1 MQNLVLT
8 FMDHSATQLL
18 YSGGKGAN
26 LSKMAQLNFPVPPGF
41 IVTTNAFNLFMEILA
56 EDLQLSALLK
66 KTSNKPS
73 NIADISLEIRNLLE
87 NSPIPGIVINQVR
100 AALASF
106 PSQQFFAVRSSATAE
121 DLPFLSFA
129 GQQDTYL
136 NVIGLDNIL
145 DHIRKCWASLYTE
158 RAIIYRNENHIQH
171 SEVQMAVVVQ
181 TMVFPK
187 VSGILF
193 TVDPISNNHQI
204 MTINASYG
212 LGEAIV
218 SGLVNP
224 DLIEFNKADHKII
237 RYTVAEKK
245 LKIEAIPG
253 GGTQKLNISEDLSK
267 NASLTEDQVIQ
278 LSEFGLTIENHYKQ
292 PQDMEWAIENG
303 RIYLLQTRPITS
315 LFPIP
320 EPKPNDGNL
329 HIYFSFGH
337 AQMNTNPISPLG
349 ISFLQLLLPF
359 GRPSFEMDYSTYLLS
374 AGGRLYADITAIL
387 NNRIGRKIFPKIITF
402 AEPVSAKQISH
413 LLQTSD
419 FNKRNQKPSRK
430 IHFSVVREW
439 LLPLMLRVLRTIF
452 LDRLET
458 IPQKMMNRIQTG
470 LNLYREEIQKTSMP
484 GKISRIEE
492 LSARIF
498 RDKVV
503 INAPLI
509 GAGFVSNK
517 MIEEN
522 LKKNSQKELLKIIQ
536 RGLEGNITTEM
547 DLVIADL
554 AHDLAKSPDLVKI
567 FEQVVDGNLAWNR
580 NFLQQFPDFEIKW
593 LEFMQKFGMRA
604 PGEIDIAIPR
614 WQDQPQSL
622 LQMLLSFQDDQRNH
636 DHREHFLKLRKE
648 SQNAQKDILY
658 SFRSNWTDR
667 LKIPRIRRLLN
678 VFSVTS
684 PLREHPKYMIIC
696 FMNDI
701 RQELVSLAQNMVQ
714 NQELE
719 NTEDIWFIRLNELRT
734 HFQKQPL
741 PLKQIVKERRME
753 YQHFARLTPP
763 RVITSDGEI
772 PSIQLS
778 GENFPLN
785 ALAGSPVSSG
795 VVEGLAHVILDPR
808 TDRLMPGEI
817 LVAPFTDPGWTPLFV
832 NAIGVVLETGGLMTH
847 GSVVAREY
855 GIPAV
860 VGIVDGTRILKTGMR
875 IRVNGNLGYVEILE
889 TESQ

>member
-41 IVTTNAFNLFMEILA
+41 IVTTNAFNLFMEILV

-66 KTSNKPS
+66 KTSDEPT
-73 NIADISLEIRNLLE
+73 NIAVTSLEIRNLLE

-100 AALASF
+100 TALASF

-359 GRPSFEMDYSTYLLS
+359 GRPSFKMDYSTYLLS

-439 LLPLMLRVLRTIF
+439 
-452 LDRLET
+452 
-458 IPQKMMNRIQTG
+458 
-470 LNLYREEIQKTSMP
+470 
-484 GKISRIEE
+484 
-492 LSARIF
+492 
-498 RDKVV
+498 
-503 INAPLI
+503 
-509 GAGFVSNK
+509 
-517 MIEEN
+517 
-522 LKKNSQKELLKIIQ
+522 
-536 RGLEGNITTEM
+536 
-547 DLVIADL
+547 
-554 AHDLAKSPDLVKI
+554 
-567 FEQVVDGNLAWNR
+567 
-580 NFLQQFPDFEIKW
+580 
-593 LEFMQKFGMRA
+593 
-604 PGEIDIAIPR
+604 
-614 WQDQPQSL
+614 
-622 LQMLLSFQDDQRNH
+622 
-636 DHREHFLKLRKE
+636 
-648 SQNAQKDILY
+648 
-658 SFRSNWTDR
+658 
-667 LKIPRIRRLLN
+667 
-678 VFSVTS
+678 
-684 PLREHPKYMIIC
+684 
-696 FMNDI
+696 
-701 RQELVSLAQNMVQ
+701 
-714 NQELE
+714 
-719 NTEDIWFIRLNELRT
+719 
-734 HFQKQPL
+734 
-741 PLKQIVKERRME
+741 
-753 YQHFARLTPP
+753 
-763 RVITSDGEI
+763 ITSINVTCITHNI
-772 PSIQLS
+772 P
-778 GENFPLN
+778 
-785 ALAGSPVSSG
+785 GSP
-795 VVEGLAHVILDPR
+795 
-808 TDRLMPGEI
+808 
-817 LVAPFTDPGWTPLFV
+817 
-832 NAIGVVLETGGLMTH
+832 
-847 GSVVAREY
+847 
-855 GIPAV
+855 
-860 VGIVDGTRILKTGMR
+860 
-875 IRVNGNLGYVEILE
+875 
-889 TESQ
+889 

>member
-8 FMDHSATQLL
+8 FQDPSAIQLI

-26 LSKMAQLNFPVPPGF
+26 LSKMAQLNLPVPPGF
-41 IVTTNAFNLFMEILA
+41 IVTTNAYNLFMDILT
-56 EDLQLSALLK
+56 EDNPLPPLLK
-66 KTSNKPS
+66 KTYEEPK
-73 NIADISLEIRNLLE
+73 NIAAISMQIRDLLE
-87 NSPIPGIVINQVR
+87 NAPIPGIVINRVR
-100 AALASF
+100 LLLASF
-106 PSQQFFAVRSSATAE
+106 PPQQCFAIRSSATAE

-129 GQQDTYL
+129 GQQDTFL
-136 NVIGLDNIL
+136 NIQGLDNVL
-145 DHIRKCWASLYTE
+145 EHIRKCWASLFTE
-158 RAIIYRNENHIQH
+158 RAITYRIENHIQH
-171 SEVQMAVVVQ
+171 SDVQMAVVVQ
-181 TMVFPK
+181 SMVFPQ

-193 TVDPISNNHQI
+193 TADPISNNHQM

-224 DLIEFNKADHKII
+224 DLIEVNKADHNII

-245 LKIEAIPG
+245 LMIEAIPG
-253 GGTQKLNISEDLSK
+253 GGTQKKNIPEELAK
-267 NASLTEDQVIQ
+267 IASLTENQVSQ
-278 LSEFGLTIENHYKQ
+278 LSELGLLVENHYKQ
-292 PQDMEWAIENG
+292 PQDLEWAIENG
-303 RIYLLQTRPITS
+303 EIFLLQTRPITS

-320 EPKPNDGNL
+320 EPKPNDENL

-349 ISFLQLLLPF
+349 ISLLQLLLPF
-359 GRPSFEMDYSTYLLS
+359 GRPSFKMVYSTYLLS
-374 AGGRLYADITAIL
+374 AGGRLFADITAIL
-387 NNRIGRKIFPKIITF
+387 NNRIGRKIFPKLITF

-413 LLQTSD
+413 LLLKSD
-419 FNKRNQKPSRK
+419 FDKRNQKPSRK
-430 IHFSVVREW
+430 IHFSTVTEW
-439 LLPLMLRVLRTIF
+439 LLPLILRVLRTLY
-452 LDRLET
+452 LDHLET
-458 IPQKMMNRIQTG
+458 IPQKMIKRIQNG
-470 LNLYREEIQKTSMP
+470 LDQYQEEIRKTP
-484 GKISRIEE
+484 FPAKISKIEE
-492 LSARIF
+492 LSARFF

-509 GAGFVSNK
+509 GAGFVSIK

-522 LKKNSQKELLKIIQ
+522 LKNKTQKELLKKIQ

-554 AHDLAKSPDLVKI
+554 AYTLTKSPDLV
-567 FEQVVDGNLAWNR
+567 ETLERVVDGQLAWNPS
-580 NFLQQFPDFEIKW
+580 FLQPFPDFESKW

-622 LQMLLSFQDDQRNH
+622 LQMLLSFQDEQNSNS
-636 DHREHFLKLRKE
+636 HREHFIKLREE
-648 SQNAQKDILY
+648 SQNAQEEILQ
-658 SFRSNWTDR
+658 SLRSTWPDR
-667 LKIPRIRRLLN
+667 IKIPLIRRLLK
-678 VFSVTS
+678 VFSITA

-696 FMNDI
+696 FMNEI
-701 RQELVSLAQNMVQ
+701 RQELVVLAQQMVQ
-714 NQELE
+714 NQELDS
-719 NTEDIWFIRLNELRT
+719 TEDIWFIRLNELHT
-734 HFQKQPL
+734 HFQTQPL
-741 PLKQIVKERRME
+741 ALKQIVKERRMV
-753 YQHFARLTPP
+753 YHHFDRLKPP

-778 GENFPLN
+778 DVNFPPN

-795 VVEGLAHVILDPR
+795 IIEGLAHVILDPR

-832 NAIGVVLETGGLMTH
+832 NAIGLVLETGGLMTH

-889 TESQ
+889 TESK

>member
-8 FMDHSATQLL
+8 FQDPGATQIL

-41 IVTTNAFNLFMEILA
+41 IVTTNAFTLFMDILT
-56 EDLQLSALLK
+56 EDLLFSALLK
-66 KTSNKPS
+66 KTLEEPA
-73 NIADISLEIRNLLE
+73 NIADLSLEIRNLLE

-100 AALASF
+100 LALAAF
-106 PSQQFFAVRSSATAE
+106 PALQFFAIRSSATAE

-136 NVIGLDNIL
+136 NISGLDDIL
-145 DHIRKCWASLYTE
+145 DNIRKCWASLYTE
-158 RAIIYRNENHIQH
+158 RAITYRNENNIQH

-181 TMVFPK
+181 TMVFPQ

-193 TVDPISNNHQI
+193 TADPISNNHQM

-224 DLIEFNKADHKII
+224 DLIEFNKADHIMI
-237 RYTVAEKK
+237 RYSVAEKK
-245 LKIEAIPG
+245 IKIEANLD
-253 GGTQKLNISEDLSK
+253 GGTQKLSIPEDLSK
-267 NASLTEDQVIQ
+267 KAALTEGQVIQ
-278 LSEFGLTIENHYKQ
+278 LSELGLNVENHYKQ
-292 PQDMEWAIENG
+292 PQDLEWAIENG
-303 RIYLLQTRPITS
+303 KLFLLQTRPITS

-320 EPKPNDGNL
+320 EPKPKDENL

-337 AQMNTNPISPLG
+337 VQMNTNPISPLG

-359 GRPSFEMDYSTYLLS
+359 GRPSLKMAYSPFLFS
-374 AGGRLYADITAIL
+374 AGGRLYVDITAIL
-387 NNRIGRKIFPKIITF
+387 NNRIGRIIFPKIISV

-413 LLQTSD
+413 LLETSD
-419 FNKRNQKPSRK
+419 FNNRNQKPSRK
-430 IHFSVVREW
+430 IHFSTLTEW
-439 LLPLMLRVLRTIF
+439 IIPLMLRVLRTIF
-452 LDRLET
+452 LNHPDS
-458 IPQKMMNRIQTG
+458 IHQKMMKRIQKG
-470 LNLYREEIQKTSMP
+470 LDQCREEIRKTSMP
-484 GKISRIEE
+484 GKIDLIEQ
-492 LSARIF
+492 LSARF
-498 RDKVV
+498 FKDKVV

-522 LKKNSQKELLKIIQ
+522 LKEFSQKEMLKNIQ

-554 AHDLAKSPDLVKI
+554 AQDLAKSPDLVKT
-567 FEQVVDGNLAWNR
+567 FEQIVDGHLEWNLD
-580 NFLQQFPDFEIKW
+580 FLQQFPDFEKNW
-593 LEFMQKFGMRA
+593 LEFMQRFGMRA
-604 PGEIDIAIPR
+604 PGEIDIALPR

-622 LQMLLSFQDDQRNH
+622 LQMLLSFQEIEGNH
-636 DHREHFLKLRKE
+636 DHREQFKKLRKE
-648 SQNAQKDILY
+648 SQKAQKEILL
-658 SFRSNWTDR
+658 SLQSTWKDR
-667 LKIPRIRRLLN
+667 LKIPLIRRLLK

-696 FMNDI
+696 FMNDV
-701 RQELVSLAQNMVQ
+701 RQELVTLSQQMVQ
-714 NQELE
+714 NHELE
-719 NTEDIWFIRLNELRT
+719 NIEDIWFIRLNELRT
-734 HFQKQPL
+734 HFNNEPI
-741 PLKQIVKERRME
+741 PLKQIVKERRLE
-753 YQHFARLTPP
+753 YQHFKRLTPP

-772 PSIQLS
+772 PTVQLS
-778 GENFPLN
+778 GENFPPN

-795 VVEGLAHVILDPR
+795 IIEGTAHVILDPR
-808 TDRLMPGEI
+808 KDRLSPGEI

-889 TESQ
+889 NESS